1 MMKKFLNILFLVFL
15 TTNAWAKSGV
25 NIFAYPRKVPES
37 SIYNQY
43 GKAFK
48 LEDFQGNFLLV
59 VFWSKTCIPCLRE
72 MESLNSFSKKV
83 SSNGI
88 HVLLVSPAEDWQT
101 PEEQRA
107 FLKRYKGEDLD
118 FYVDKKASLA
128 SDFGIFTS
136 PHTVLINADS
146 MEIGRIRGSV
156 DWDDSDVV
164 EYIYKIK
171 AQHQGLGPED
181 E

>member
-1 MMKKFLNILFLVFL
+1 MMKKFLSVLFLVFFA
-15 TTNAWAKSGV
+15 TNAWAKSGV

-43 GKAFK
+43 GKSFK

-59 VFWSKTCIPCLRE
+59 IFWSKTCIPCLRE
-72 MESLNSFSKKV
+72 MEDLSKFAKKV
-83 SSNGI
+83 AGNNI
-88 HVLLVSPAEDWQT
+88 QVLLVSPAEDWET
-101 PEEQRA
+101 AEEQRA
-107 FLKRYKGEDLD
+107 FLRRYKGEDLD
-118 FYVDKKASLA
+118 FYVDRKNALA
-128 SDFGIFTS
+128 ADFGIFTS
-136 PHTVLINADS
+136 PHTVLVNADS

-156 DWDDSDVV
+156 DWDDEDVI

-171 AQHQGLGPED
+171 AQHQGTGNE